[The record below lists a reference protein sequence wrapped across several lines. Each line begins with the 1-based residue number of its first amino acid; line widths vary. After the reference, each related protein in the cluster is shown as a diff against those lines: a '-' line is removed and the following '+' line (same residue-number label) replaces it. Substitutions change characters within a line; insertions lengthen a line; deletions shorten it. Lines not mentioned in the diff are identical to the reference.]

1 MPPMTPSAPTDR
13 PARRTRHLLAIGA
26 AGALVL
32 GAAGSP
38 VHADEVDDAQARVE
52 QLADEIERLGE
63 EVDRLGEDYVTA
75 LYEQDLAAKAVA
87 DAQASVAA
95 KQAALDELQGQLSVV
110 AVNAFVSGGNTSTFA
125 SMLASTGGISAEAE
139 REHLTQVALDAG
151 AESTDELDALVAD
164 LADEQARLEREQAR
178 AEELTRQVE
187 SARQSA
193 EGKVAEYEQAMVD
206 AEAELG
212 AALQAEQER
221 REAAALA
228 EAQAQARAAAA
239 AATPST
245 GGTTASATA
254 PRGRGDSG
262 GTTASAGSGSSS
274 SGSTDTGP
282 SAPPPSSKAGI
293 AVQAALSQQGVGY
306 RYATAEP
313 GVAFDCSGLTSWAW
327 GRAGVYLPHQSR
339 AQYASVPHVSKDEA
353 QPGDLVFYG
362 SPIGHVGIYL
372 GGGQLVH
379 ATRPGDVVKVAAVR
393 WSSVVGVGR
402 PG

>member
-1 MPPMTPSAPTDR
+1 V
-13 PARRTRHLLAIGA
+13 RRLLAVAA

-32 GAAGSP
+32 GATGSP
-38 VHADEVDDAQARVE
+38 VQADEVDDAQARVE

-75 LYEQDLAAKAVA
+75 LYEQDLATKAVA

-110 AVNAFVSGGNTSTFA
+110 AVNAFVSGGTTSTFA
-125 SMLASTGGISAEAE
+125 SMLASSGGISDEAQ

-164 LADEQARLEREQAR
+164 LEDEQDRLEREQAR

-193 EGKVAEYEQAMVD
+193 DGKVAEYQQALAD
-206 AEAELG
+206 AEVELG

-228 EAQAQARAAAA
+228 EAQAQAAAAAAA

-245 GGTTASATA
+245 GSTGGATA
-254 PRGRGDSG
+254 TVPRGRGDSG
-262 GTTASAGSGSSS
+262 ATTGTDTSGSSGSESSGSGS
-274 SGSTDTGP
+274 TVTTP

>member
-1 MPPMTPSAPTDR
+1 MSPMTPSAR
-13 PARRTRHLLAIGA
+13 PSRRVQRLLAVGV

-32 GAAGSP
+32 GATSSA
-38 VHADEVDDAQARVE
+38 VQADGVDDAQARVAQIAD
-52 QLADEIERLGE
+52 QLERLGE
-63 EVDRLGEDYVTA
+63 EVDQLGEDYVTA
-75 LYEQDLAAKAVA
+75 LYDQDQATQAVTE
-87 DAQASVAA
+87 AQASVAA
-95 KQAALDELQGQLSVV
+95 KQADLDQLRGQLSVV

-125 SMLASTGGISAEAE
+125 SMLTSAGGISEGAQ

-164 LADEQARLEREQAR
+164 LEDEQARLEREQAR

-193 EGKVAEYEQAMVD
+193 ESKVAEYQQALTD
-206 AEAELG
+206 AQTELG
-212 AALQAEQER
+212 AALQAEQQR
-221 REAAALA
+221 REEAALA
-228 EAQAQARAAAA
+228 AARAQAQAAAAP
-239 AATPST
+239 ATPS
-245 GGTTASATA
+245 GGAAGVATA

-262 GTTASAGSGSSS
+262 SGSSGSGSSGSGS
-274 SGSTDTGP
+274 SGTESGGAPAP

-327 GRAGVYLPHQSR
+327 ARAGVYLPHQSR
-339 AQYASVPHVSKDEA
+339 AQYASTPHVSKEEA

-393 WSSVVGVGR
+393 WGSVVGVGR

>member
-1 MPPMTPSAPTDR
+1 MTPAAPTDR
-13 PARRTRHLLAIGA
+13 PARRARHLLAIGA

-38 VHADEVDDAQARVE
+38 AHADEVDDAQARVE
-52 QLADEIERLGE
+52 QLVDDIERLGE

-75 LYEQDLAAKAVA
+75 LYEQDVAAKAVA

-125 SMLASTGGISAEAE
+125 SMLASAGGISEEAQ

-164 LADEQARLEREQAR
+164 LEDEQARLEREQAR

-193 EGKVAEYEQAMVD
+193 EGKVAEYQQALAD

-212 AALQAEQER
+212 AAIQAEQQR
-221 REAAALA
+221 REEEALAAAR
-228 EAQAQARAAAA
+228 AQAAAA
-239 AATPST
+239 AAAPST
-245 GGTTASATA
+245 GGTTAAAAA

-262 GTTASAGSGSSS
+262 GTTASAGASGSGSS
-274 SGSTDTGP
+274 GAVA

-339 AQYASVPHVSKDEA
+339 AQYGSVPHVSKDEA
-353 QPGDLVFYG
+353 QPGDLIFYG

-393 WSSVVGVGR
+393 WSNVVGVGR

>member
-1 MPPMTPSAPTDR
+1 MTPSAPTDR